1 MVVGG
6 CCRWSQVNA
15 HNEVGWIAGEGAK
28 RATEASCVWISLE
41 GRSPTSSQSDIQKV
55 QMAPQSADA
64 CLCKKMDPPIVRAM
78 ASTSLRARI

>member
-28 RATEASCVWISLE
+28 RATEE
-41 GRSPTSSQSDIQKV
+41 
-55 QMAPQSADA
+55 
-64 CLCKKMDPPIVRAM
+64 DPVCGLV
-78 ASTSLRARI
+78 LRAGALSQANHIHSING